1 MPVTWFLCIVV
12 VIVLAATVVVA
23 ARGGVTM
30 EQAYDDRPD
39 VTLPADRALRSADL
53 RDVRFTVG
61 LRGYRTAEV
70 DALLARLEA
79 ELSVRE
85 LAADEEALPDP
96 DDPTGPGGGT
106 S

>member
-12 VIVLAATVVVA
+12 VVVLAATFVVA

-30 EQAYDDRPD
+30 AQAYDDRPD
-39 VTLPADRALRSADL
+39 VTLPADRALRSTDL
-53 RDVRFTVG
+53 RDIRFTVG

-85 LAADEEALPDP
+85 LTSDEHERHDP
-96 DDPTGPGGGT
+96 DDPTGPTG
-106 S
+106 